1 MHAFVYYHRKR
12 AAITSLFLYSY
23 VHFYTTFYQNIH
35 QNADH
40 VFKIFSGSLNTPYSM
55 RAGKIISFYIKM
67 VMFGIILIK
76 KHLIKIYTKTHQIA
90 PFFKFFS
97 EDLALEHLCHAQHS
111 VSRHA
116 YI

>member
-1 MHAFVYYHRKR
+1 MYASVYYHRKR
-12 AAITSLFLYSY
+12 TAITSLFLYNN
-23 VHFYTTFYQNIH
+23 VHFLYHILSKYTS
-35 QNADH
+35 NADH
-40 VFKIFSGSLNTPYSM
+40 VFKIFSGSLNTPYIM
-55 RAGKIISFYIKM
+55 RAGKIIIFCIKM
-67 VMFGIILIK
+67 VIFGIILIK